1 MNKIIKNLNAIKENI
16 KIAAD
21 EADRDID
28 DIKLIIVT
36 KKFTEE
42 RIRPLLD
49 EGHLCFGENRVQEAQ
64 DKWSNLLDEYE
75 NLELHLIGP
84 LQTNKVKS
92 ALELFTSIH
101 TIDRLSLVDKLVRN
115 EEGIKKIKEFFVQI
129 NLANEKQK
137 SGLLIDELDDFI
149 NKIKG
154 KLNISGLMCIPPR
167 EEEPEIHF
175 AFLNQMAKKIN
186 VLKLSMGMSSDFHSA
201 ILFGATHIRIGE
213 AIMGKRID

>member
-36 KKFTEE
+36 KKFSEE

-84 LQTNKVKS
+84 LQTNKVKP

-101 TIDRLSLVDKLVRN
+101 TIDRLNLVDKLVAN

-149 NKIKG
+149 NKLEG

-175 AFLNQMAKKIN
+175 AFLNQIAKRIN

>member
-84 LQTNKVKS
+84 LQTNKVKP

-129 NLANEKQK
+129 KLANEKQK

-149 NKIKG
+149 NKLEG

>member
-101 TIDRLSLVDKLVRN
+101 TIDRLNLVNKLVRN
-115 EEGIKKIKEFFVQI
+115 EKGIKKIKEFFVQI

-149 NKIKG
+149 NKLEG

-175 AFLNQMAKKIN
+175 AFLNQIAKRIN

>member
-1 MNKIIKNLNAIKENI
+1 MCI
-16 KIAAD
+16 
-21 EADRDID
+21 RD
-28 DIKLIIVT
+28 
-36 KKFTEE
+36 
-42 RIRPLLD
+42 
-49 EGHLCFGENRVQEAQ
+49 
-64 DKWSNLLDEYE
+64 
-75 NLELHLIGP
+75 
-84 LQTNKVKS
+84 
-92 ALELFTSIH
+92 
-101 TIDRLSLVDKLVRN
+101 RN

-149 NKIKG
+149 NKLEG

-175 AFLNQMAKKIN
+175 AFLNQIAKRIN

>member
-36 KKFTEE
+36 KKFSEE

-149 NKIKG
+149 NKLEG

-175 AFLNQMAKKIN
+175 AFLNQIAKRIK

>member
-101 TIDRLSLVDKLVRN
+101 TIDRLNLVDKLVRN
-115 EEGIKKIKEFFVQI
+115 EKGIKKIKEFFVQI

-149 NKIKG
+149 NKLEG

-175 AFLNQMAKKIN
+175 AFLNQIAKRIN

>member
-1 MNKIIKNLNAIKENI
+1 MNKTIKNLNAIKENI

-21 EADRDID
+21 EADRNID

-84 LQTNKVKS
+84 LQTNKVKP

-101 TIDRLSLVDKLVRN
+101 TIDRLNLVDKLVRN
-115 EEGIKKIKEFFVQI
+115 EKGIKKIKEFFVQI

-149 NKIKG
+149 NKLEG

-175 AFLNQMAKKIN
+175 AFLNQIAKRIN

>member
-1 MNKIIKNLNAIKENI
+1 
-16 KIAAD
+16 
-21 EADRDID
+21 
-28 DIKLIIVT
+28 
-36 KKFTEE
+36 
-42 RIRPLLD
+42 
-49 EGHLCFGENRVQEAQ
+49 
-64 DKWSNLLDEYE
+64 LLDEYD

-101 TIDRLSLVDKLVRN
+101 TIDRLNLVNKLVRN

-149 NKIKG
+149 NKLEG

-175 AFLNQMAKKIN
+175 AFLNQIAKRIK

>member
-84 LQTNKVKS
+84 LQTNKVKP

-101 TIDRLSLVDKLVRN
+101 TIDRLSIIDKLVRN

-149 NKIKG
+149 NKLEG

-175 AFLNQMAKKIN
+175 AFLNQIAKRIN

>member
-101 TIDRLSLVDKLVRN
+101 TIDRLNLVNKLVRN

-149 NKIKG
+149 NKLEG

-175 AFLNQMAKKIN
+175 AFLNQIAKRIN